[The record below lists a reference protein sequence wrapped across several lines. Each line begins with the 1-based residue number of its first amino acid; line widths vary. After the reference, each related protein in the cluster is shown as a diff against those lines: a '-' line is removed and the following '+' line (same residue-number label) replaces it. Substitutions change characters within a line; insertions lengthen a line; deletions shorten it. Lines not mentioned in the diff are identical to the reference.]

1 MPNTEKEMV
10 KVAAKTVES
19 HDSSTRILAEAEHIA
34 AMITQAKYLVVF
46 TGAGISTSA
55 GIGDFR

>member
-1 MPNTEKEMV
+1 MTPAEKEMV
-10 KVAAKTVES
+10 KVAAKTAES
-19 HDSSTRILAEAEHIA
+19 HDSSAQTLAEAKRIA
-34 AMITQAKYLVVF
+34 SLIKKAKYLVAF